1 MKNNGSQTSWMGGL
15 LICAAVFFLGRGFFP
30 GILKTI
36 LTLLA
41 IGSLLVVAVIAVFV
55 INAIR
60 KGNTPEAQA
69 KQERDKTLAKGRTDL
84 VQLKGLV
91 MQVKNTEVSALGNG
105 VCASMEQIIKTLKT
119 QPENVSSMRQ
129 FFNYYLPTTA
139 SILTRFVKV
148 EQSGVDMGDM
158 AENAVSCLKDIKSA
172 MDKLYKNLFDDDI
185 LDLSVEMEALT
196 LACKRD
202 GLLNE
207 DEFSIP
213 DENSPVKLTL

>member
-1 MKNNGSQTSWMGGL
+1 MKNNGSQSSWMGGL
-15 LICAAVFFLGRGFFP
+15 LICAAVFFLGRNFFP

-36 LTLLA
+36 LTVAA
-41 IGSLLVVAVIAVFV
+41 IGMLLIVAVIAVFV
-55 INAIR
+55 INAV
-60 KGNTPEAQA
+60 KKSNTPEAQA
-69 KQERDKTLAKGRTDL
+69 KREREKTLAKGRTNL
-84 VQLKGLV
+84 VELKGLA
-91 MQVKNTEVSALGNG
+91 MQVKDAQVRSLSTEV
-105 VCASMEQIIKTLKT
+105 CAAIELIIKTLKT
-119 QPENVSSMRQ
+119 EQENIPSMRQ

-148 EQSGVDMGDM
+148 EQSGVEMGDM
-158 AENAVSCLKDIKSA
+158 AQNAASCLRDIRSA

-213 DENSPVKLTL
+213 DENSPVRLTM

>member
-1 MKNNGSQTSWMGGL
+1 
-15 LICAAVFFLGRGFFP
+15 
-30 GILKTI
+30 
-36 LTLLA
+36 
-41 IGSLLVVAVIAVFV
+41 
-55 INAIR
+55 
-60 KGNTPEAQA
+60 
-69 KQERDKTLAKGRTDL
+69 
-84 VQLKGLV
+84 
-91 MQVKNTEVSALGNG
+91 MQVKNQEVRALATEV
-105 VCASMEQIIKTLKT
+105 CAAIELIIKTLKT
-119 QPENVSSMRQ
+119 EQDNIPSMRQ

-172 MDKLYKNLFDDDI
+172 MDKLYRNLFDDDI

-207 DEFSIP
+207 DELSIP